1 VIIMSRPMYYQRAA
15 AAGLVRG
22 EPPFEKYQTSTHVPR
37 FLVPAGTPCA
47 VRSVVKDEWRPFTT
61 TQDNAFERFDR
72 YVKDEGGPY
81 DEFRSEVGGWVL
93 LVAARHVVHR
103 PH

>member
-1 VIIMSRPMYYQRAA
+1 MSQMYYQRAA

-22 EPPFEKYQTSTHVPR
+22 EQPFEAYQKPRRFPR
-37 FLVPAGTPCA
+37 FVVPAGTPCA

-61 TQDNAFERFDR
+61 TRDNAFERFER

-81 DEFRSEVGGWVL
+81 YEFRAETGGWIL
-93 LVAARHVVHR
+93 LVAARHVTHR
-103 PH
+103 AH

>member
-1 VIIMSRPMYYQRAA
+1 MRRRRLSWQRAA

-22 EPPFEKYQTSTHVPR
+22 EQPFETYQTSTHVPR

-61 TQDNAFERFDR
+61 TRDNAFERFER
-72 YVKDEGGPY
+72 YVQDDGGPY
-81 DEFRSEVGGWVL
+81 DEFRSETGGWVL
-93 LVAARHVVHR
+93 PVAARHVLRR
-103 PH
+103 PR